1 MNRGL
6 LKMSLVLITGLAL
19 LVGGAAI
26 INAETDAP
34 YDFTFTYLLDLA
46 FARGI
51 NNAGD
56 IVGYALGDYPST
68 FRGFLL
74 SEGNWTW
81 IDFPGCEGYPGD
93 SYFTGINDV
102 GDIVGYYHD
111 CPESGGYLLRDGT
124 FTRIDFPGAVS
135 SRPQDINNAGQIV
148 GHYYDDYLA
157 YARGFLLSGGS
168 FTTIDVPG
176 AATTWPYGINDAGEI
191 VGTYATRHGSGPST
205 EWSYHGFLLSGG
217 SFTTV
222 NFPGYDD
229 ALVHGIN
236 NAGQIVGHAR
246 GEGGPLFGFLLSDG
260 SFTRI
265 DIPEYE
271 DPKALGYDI
280 NDAVWI
286 VGRVDHTGSP
296 AFLARLILGQMVR
309 SSGDVS
315 ISGSPATIG
324 DPIHAG
330 DLVGV
335 GEGGLA
341 AFKMRLK
348 EMVQDLDKNLD
359 VGCNSEVKIR
369 EESTASEITLE
380 LFKGK
385 IRGRLRDLPEG
396 IRFDMLTPVAEI
408 GVRGTEWIVEVDE
421 TSTLVSVLEGSVEV
435 SSRDAADGVIVEE
448 NHQVQ
453 ATSEGI
459 GEPYAIDPN
468 EVDRWWSAHFVFLP
482 LVLK

>member
-1 MNRGL
+1 MNREL

-26 INAETDAP
+26 INAETDVP
-34 YDFTFTYLLDLA
+34 YDFTFTYMLSNA
-46 FARGI
+46 YARARGI

-56 IVGYALGDYPST
+56 IVGYVLEDT
-68 FRGFLL
+68 WRGFLL
-74 SEGNWTW
+74 SDGNLTW
-81 IDFPGCEGYPGD
+81 IDFPSFDGYRGT
-93 SYFTGINDV
+93 FLTGINDV
-102 GDIVGYYHD
+102 GDIVGYYEGG
-111 CPESGGYLLRDGT
+111 ESLGFLLRDGT
-124 FTRIDFPGAVS
+124 FTTIDLPGAGWT
-135 SRPQDINNAGQIV
+135 RAQDINDAGQIV
-148 GHYYDDYLA
+148 GTYLDKDA
-157 YARGFLLSGGS
+157 DRDRGFLLSGGS
-168 FTTIDVPG
+168 FTTIHVPG
-176 AATTWPYGINDAGEI
+176 TVATRVWGINDAGEI
-191 VGTYATRHGSGPST
+191 VGTYVTDYWDGNITAYRN
-205 EWSYHGFLLSGG
+205 HGFLLSGG

-222 NFPGYDD
+222 DFPGCDD
-229 ALVHGIN
+229 TFANGIN
-236 NAGQIVGHAR
+236 DAGQIVGHVGAR
-246 GEGGPLFGFLLSDG
+246 SPLHGFLLSDG

-265 DIPEYE
+265 DMPEYE
-271 DPKALGYDI
+271 DLEYAAVAYDI

-286 VGRVDHTGSP
+286 AGRVYGGTERP
-296 AFLARLILGQMVR
+296 VFLARLILGQITS

-315 ISGSPATIG
+315 ISGSSANTG

-348 EMVQDLDKNLD
+348 EAVQDLDKNLD
-359 VGCNSEVKIR
+359 VGSNSELKVR

-380 LFKGK
+380 LFKGR

-396 IRFDMLTPVAEI
+396 IRFDMLTPVAVI

-421 TSTLVSVLEGSVEV
+421 TSTLVSVLDGSVEV
-435 SSRDAADGVIVEE
+435 SSPDAADGVIVEE

-453 ATSEGI
+453 ATSEGL

-468 EVDRWWSAHFVFLP
+468 EVDRWWSTHFVFLP